1 MPHAVSRLRAARLA
15 AATKPFNARGSA
27 PGRCERCR
35 LYGRYCICALQ
46 PAVPTNVGV
55 CLLMGDIEAI
65 KPSNTG
71 WLIADLVAE
80 THAFQWSRTVIDP
93 ALIALLN
100 DPQWQPYVVFPG
112 EFVPPERVVTALLP
126 PVPAVGSERP
136 RRPLFVLLDG
146 TWSEAR
152 KMFNKSRYLDG
163 LPVLSLHP
171 GQASHYRLRRAARDN
186 HFCTAEVAGFCLAL
200 AGEGHAADTL
210 AAWLDVFSERYLLG
224 KQNRPVDGDSAAHRR
239 LRELAASPRA
249 APAQAASTPGR

>member
-1 MPHAVSRLRAARLA
+1 MSHAVSRLRAVRLA

-35 LYGRYCICALQ
+35 LYGGYCICALQ
-46 PAVPTNVGV
+46 PAVPAQSGM

-71 WLIADLVAE
+71 WLIADLVRD
-80 THAFQWSRTVIDP
+80 TWAFAWSRTVIDP
-93 ALIALLN
+93 ALIALLT

-112 EFVPPERVVTALLP
+112 EFVAPERVVTSLMPTPSGESA
-126 PVPAVGSERP
+126 AAR

-163 LPVLSLHP
+163 LPVLSLNP
-171 GQASHYRLRRAARDN
+171 GQASNYRLRRAARDN

-200 AGEGHAADTL
+200 AGETQAACAL

-224 KQNRPVDGDSAAHRR
+224 KQNRPVDPDSEAHQR
-239 LRELAASPRA
+239 LRALAGM
-249 APAQAASTPGR
+249 APG